1 MGKEKLTIIIL
12 LIGEASGVFAGF
24 CPSWFTVS
32 SPFFHEQDAF
42 AGNVKR
48 IRWGEAAAT
57 LIVMA
62 TGWAAAK
69 SVGRSALIAA
79 ALISG
84 VFVAGYEYMIA
95 HPATN
100 DTKTKQPRPVA
111 SLAGGAAQET
121 PGASLRAGATEVA
134 TTGGNPLRTR

>member
-1 MGKEKLTIIIL
+1 MIAKPTIEDITIIIL

-32 SPFFHEQDAF
+32 SPFFHDQDAK

-57 LIVMA
+57 AIVVA
-62 TGWAAAK
+62 TGAAV
-69 SVGRSALIAA
+69 SVTTRRSTPLMAS

-84 VFVAGYEYMIA
+84 IFVGGYEYMIA
-95 HPATN
+95 NPSKDDGNSSSAGFPWQRSATS
-100 DTKTKQPRPVA
+100 K
-111 SLAGGAAQET
+111 AA
-121 PGASLRAGATEVA
+121 
-134 TTGGNPLRTR
+134 